1 MLSSWSVGQIWFVS
15 LPFSVEN
22 FQLWPWKPG
31 LKRLGWF
38 KETKILHSIC
48 REERKTVLEV
58 TVHDRNKTPSITHPA
73 FTRSGI
79 KRRSQRG
86 RRRRGFLRKQNIC
99 YKKKLW
105 FTRLEK
111 EQRETFEFGLLT
123 RQVQCSSVVLDPLS
137 VNLTA
142 IEDRTWWRTSLSGR
156 WVSSWMIGNDI
167 SVCIANKCLF
177 LCNWEWFCDW
187 FDVCAS
193 FMSGREWSEHLG
205 FRNMVWTGVRK
216 KLYQLVEW
224 TGSGCVWGAWWII
237 LHNVF
242 TFM

>member
-73 FTRSGI
+73 FTGSGI

-142 IEDRTWWRTSLSGR
+142 IEDRTWRRTSLSGR
-156 WVSSWMIGNDI
+156 WVSSWRIGNDI
-167 SVCIANKCLF
+167 SVRIACA
-177 LCNWEWFCDW
+177 CFCATESD
-187 FDVCAS
+187 FV
-193 FMSGREWSEHLG
+193 
-205 FRNMVWTGVRK
+205 
-216 KLYQLVEW
+216 
-224 TGSGCVWGAWWII
+224 TGSMCARHLWVDENDLNTSDSETWFEQEFVK
-237 LHNVF
+237 NS
-242 TFM
+242 TN

>member
-142 IEDRTWWRTSLSGR
+142 IEDRTWWRTSLLGVESVREGLETIFQFASQISACFCATESDFVTGSMCAR
-156 WVSSWMIGNDI
+156 HLWVDENDLNT
-167 SVCIANKCLF
+167 SDS
-177 LCNWEWFCDW
+177 ETWFEQE
-187 FDVCAS
+187 FV
-193 FMSGREWSEHLG
+193 
-205 FRNMVWTGVRK
+205 K

>member
-1 MLSSWSVGQIWFVS
+1 MLSSWSVGQILFVS

-142 IEDRTWWRTSLSGR
+142 IAWGHDGGHHFLGVE
-156 WVSSWMIGNDI
+156 
-167 SVCIANKCLF
+167 SVREGLETIF
-177 LCNWEWFCDW
+177 QF
-187 FDVCAS
+187 AS
-193 FMSGREWSEHLG
+193 
-205 FRNMVWTGVRK
+205 
-216 KLYQLVEW
+216 
-224 TGSGCVWGAWWII
+224 
-237 LHNVF
+237 
-242 TFM
+242 

>member
-1 MLSSWSVGQIWFVS
+1 MVQKPDSQLAEGQVALFPPPAPQENVSAILLNVVFVECWSDLVCFIALLSRKFPAMTLETWFKETW
-15 LPFSVEN
+15 LI
-22 FQLWPWKPG
+22 
-31 LKRLGWF
+31 

-142 IEDRTWWRTSLSGR
+142 IEDRT
-156 WVSSWMIGNDI
+156 
-167 SVCIANKCLF
+167 
-177 LCNWEWFCDW
+177 
-187 FDVCAS
+187 
-193 FMSGREWSEHLG
+193 
-205 FRNMVWTGVRK
+205 
-216 KLYQLVEW
+216 
-224 TGSGCVWGAWWII
+224 
-237 LHNVF
+237 
-242 TFM
+242 

>member
-38 KETKILHSIC
+38 KETKILYSIC

-123 RQVQCSSVVLDPLS
+123 RQVQCSSVVLDPYLWIWPRLRTGHDGGHDGGHHFLGVES
-137 VNLTA
+137 VREGLETIFQFA
-142 IEDRTWWRTSLSGR
+142 SQ
-156 WVSSWMIGNDI
+156 I
-167 SVCIANKCLF
+167 SAC
-177 LCNWEWFCDW
+177 FCATESD
-187 FDVCAS
+187 FV
-193 FMSGREWSEHLG
+193 
-205 FRNMVWTGVRK
+205 
-216 KLYQLVEW
+216 
-224 TGSGCVWGAWWII
+224 TGSMCARHLWVDENDLNTSDSETWFEQEFVK
-237 LHNVF
+237 NS
-242 TFM
+242 TN

>member
-15 LPFSVEN
+15 LPFSVET

-105 FTRLEK
+105 FTRLEE

-142 IEDRTWWRTSLSGR
+142 IEDKTWRRTSLSGR
-156 WVSSWMIGNDI
+156 WVSSWRIGNDI
-167 SVCIANKCLF
+167 SVRIANKCLF

-216 KLYQLVEW
+216 KTLPTSWMDRVWL
-224 TGSGCVWGAWWII
+224 CVRS
-237 LHNVF
+237 LMNN
-242 TFM
+242 TS